1 MTGTDAS
8 PGREFP
14 DRLLTAA
21 EVGEVLQV
29 SSRWVL
35 DAARRNAIP
44 HIRLGRY
51 VRFRRVDI
59 EAWLMEQRRGPLTES
74 GTPR

>member
-1 MTGTDAS
+1 MTRNDAS
-8 PGREFP
+8 PDYLP

-21 EVGEVLQV
+21 QVGDLLQV
-29 SSRWVL
+29 NSRWVL

-51 VRFRRVDI
+51 VRFRRQDI
-59 EAWLMEQRRGPLTES
+59 ETWLSEQRRGPAQE
-74 GTPR
+74 

>member
-1 MTGTDAS
+1 VIGTDAP
-8 PGREFP
+8 PGGDFP

-21 EVGEVLQV
+21 EVGEFLQV

-59 EAWLMEQRRGPLTES
+59 EAWLLDQRRGPLTDS
-74 GTPR
+74 RRAR